1 MDEWRQLYKPSDV
14 DLEKT
19 RLRFYQKIADDLA
32 KAAMRDYYRF
42 GVTLFDIK
50 GPGLSN
56 VLFHYNYPKV
66 DVLPTLIGFPEQHR
80 DPSPNYHM
88 ASIVAKQVT
97 AQVQRELGIDHLP
110 RII

>member
-88 ASIVAKQVT
+88 ASIVVSPT
-97 AQVQRELGIDHLP
+97 CSED
-110 RII
+110 